1 MNSVGNKENRQSLTP
16 EKTNKF
22 DPLSAAKKV
31 LKKRKLAAY
40 QANTRSSR
48 PSSFKTILKISKM
61 TTPHKF
67 DESVIT
73 AHPKKHFIEIA
84 QPDGE
89 QDYPKQKQVNLSKF
103 ETQTFWTP

>member
-48 PSSFKTILKISKM
+48 PYHFKPILKITKVA
-61 TTPHKF
+61 PHKF

-89 QDYPKQKQVNLSKF
+89 
-103 ETQTFWTP
+103 